1 MKSVIK
7 LQNVTKTYVI
17 DQKKQNVLD
26 DINLDILC
34 GEFILLRG
42 DNGSGKTTL
51 VNLLCGLQSPN
62 QGAIEVFGK
71 SPQDPKSHLR
81 LGTMLQRA
89 KPVEYLT
96 VKETIQLFRSYYPQ
110 PLELEDTIKRS
121 RLDTKQNDYATTLAG
136 GQAQSLYFALAIVG
150 NPDLLILDE
159 PTNNLSQEA
168 RENFWKQVREFHS
181 QGKTI
186 IAISH
191 SQQDCDEIADLVTRE
206 LILEPSHGKIQEIS
220 SPRYQDL
227 LAVVNSTDNSPQHSP
242 ASSDYQ
248 ENNFISNSKAFWGQF
263 YAEMLQGFR
272 KIDTVLGSAISAIA
286 IGFFLDKSSQESFQ
300 ACVSIS
306 LSALIL
312 FLCITQFCLKI
323 ASERDRGWLK
333 LIRITPLPFTTYL
346 AAKVGIF
353 SLLALTMSGLS
364 LITAEL
370 ECLVHHKPALAFEPW
385 MLWLSLILLLAI
397 VPFAIFSFT
406 LGYLFKPES
415 VRWVSLIVIALILL
429 TVGWNP
435 TSLFPQPWFE
445 QLVLYSPAYHY
456 GQLIAWI
463 GQANFQISN
472 SIIFKFDNY
481 PLVHILW
488 LLWWTVVA
496 GVLAQ
501 LAYRREVL
509 SG

>member
-7 LQNVTKTYVI
+7 LRNVTKTYVI
-17 DQKKQNVLD
+17 NQKKQNVLD

-71 SPQDPKSHLR
+71 SPEDPKSHLR

-227 LAVVNSTDNSPQHSP
+227 LAVVNSTDNSLQHSP

-263 YAEMLQGFR
+263 YAEMLQSFR
-272 KIDTVLGSAISAIA
+272 KIDTVVGSAISAIA
-286 IGFFLDKSSQESFQ
+286 IGYFIDKTSQESFQ
-300 ACVSIS
+300 ANVSIY
-306 LSALIL
+306 LGALIL
-312 FLCITQFCLKI
+312 YLCIAQFCLKI

-353 SLLALTMSGLS
+353 SLLALTISGLS
-364 LITAEL
+364 LITAEV
-370 ECLVHHKPALAFEPW
+370 ESLVHHKPALAFEPW
-385 MLWLSLILLLAI
+385 MLWLSVILLLAI

-415 VRWVSLIVIALILL
+415 VRWVSLIVIAFVGL

-435 TSLFPQPWFE
+435 TRLFPQPWFE
-445 QLVLYSPAYHY
+445 QLVLYSPAYDY

-463 GQANFQISN
+463 GQVNFPQT
-472 SIIFKFDNY
+472 FKFDNH

-496 GVLAQ
+496 GVLARW
-501 LAYRREVL
+501 AYRREVL